1 MHSTPQPPRAHRMTW
16 LDAEGT
22 TWRVEYVTGRWQ
34 LSRYSPTSET
44 WQRVG
49 SYPNRQAAISAAYG
63 EENQR

>member
-1 MHSTPQPPRAHRMTW
+1 MTW

-49 SYPNRQAAISAAYG
+49 SYPNRKAAISAAYE

>member
-1 MHSTPQPPRAHRMTW
+1 MHSTPQPSRAHRMTW

-34 LSRYSPTSET
+34 LSRYSPASQT

-49 SYPNRQAAISAAYG
+49 SYPSRKAAISAAYG
-63 EENQR
+63 ENQR

>member
-1 MHSTPQPPRAHRMTW
+1 MDSTPQPPRARRMTW

-34 LSRYSPTSET
+34 LSRYSPASQT

-49 SYPNRQAAISAAYG
+49 SYPSRKAAISAAYG
-63 EENQR
+63 ENQR